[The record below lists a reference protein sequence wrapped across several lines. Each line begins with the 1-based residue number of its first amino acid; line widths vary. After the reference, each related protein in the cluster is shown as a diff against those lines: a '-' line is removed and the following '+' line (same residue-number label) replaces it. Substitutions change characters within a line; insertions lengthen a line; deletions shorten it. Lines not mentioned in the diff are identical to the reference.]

1 MGWSYRKM
9 NENIKVIEKNR
20 RIIADRLMKE
30 SRNIKDTVIK
40 KISNVDLEI
49 LFKHYDEIFFGS
61 SFRNNFNGKIIFSFS
76 KRMTKSAGITKFSRN
91 ITSIKDEDINIEI
104 CMGINFFFKYEQ
116 IGRTKTVCGIE
127 TKNSLEALQ
136 IVFEH
141 ELCHVMEI
149 VNYRNSSCKAKRFK
163 DFAYKVFGHTE
174 SHHQMPTNREIAKA
188 KHGICIGDKVIFTF
202 ENNNLNGF
210 ISNINIRA
218 TVMVK
223 NNEGE
228 FVDDKG
234 NRYKKYYVPLGA
246 LERVE

>member
-1 MGWSYRKM
+1 
-9 NENIKVIEKNR
+9 
-20 RIIADRLMKE
+20 
-30 SRNIKDTVIK
+30 
-40 KISNVDLEI
+40 
-49 LFKHYDEIFFGS
+49 
-61 SFRNNFNGKIIFSFS
+61 
-76 KRMTKSAGITKFSRN
+76 
-91 ITSIKDEDINIEI
+91 
-104 CMGINFFFKYEQ
+104 MGIDFFFKYYQ

-141 ELCHVMEI
+141 ELCHAMEMI
-149 VNYRNSSCKAKRFK
+149 NYGNSSCKAKRFK

-174 SHHQMPTNREIAKA
+174 SHHKMPTNREIVKT
-188 KHGICIGDKVIFTF
+188 KYGIGIGDKVIFTF

-210 ISNINIRA
+210 ISNINKRA

-223 NNEGE
+223 NNEGD

-234 NRYKKYYVPLGA
+234 NRYKKYYVPPEA